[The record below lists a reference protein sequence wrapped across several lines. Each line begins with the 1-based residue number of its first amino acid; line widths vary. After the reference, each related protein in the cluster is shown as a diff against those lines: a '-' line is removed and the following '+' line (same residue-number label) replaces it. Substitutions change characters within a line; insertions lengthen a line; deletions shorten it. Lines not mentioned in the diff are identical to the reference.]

1 MDFARESQG
10 LGCYGDRA
18 IVEFGERK
26 HMKKLAFVLAGAAAL
41 SLAAC
46 NKNQDQ
52 VQNAELN
59 QPAADE
65 LNQQASDAAND
76 AAHRHASR
84 LPRIRVV
91 AIYELQ
97 RERVSGSH
105 LQAGDRH
112 VARRDAQRRLFGGS
126 GDRKSVV

>member
-76 AAHRHASR
+76 AANAQA
-84 LPRIRVV
+84 PIANEQVNAV
-91 AIYELQ
+91 QDNTVNPDDAQEQ
-97 RERVSGSH
+97 NVSGM
-105 LQAGDRH
+105 
-112 VARRDAQRRLFGGS
+112 
-126 GDRKSVV
+126 

>member
-10 LGCYGDRA
+10 LGCYGGRGND
-18 IVEFGERK
+18 EFGERK

-76 AAHRHASR
+76 AANAAAAA
-84 LPRIRVV
+84 PVNEQNAV
-91 AIYELQ
+91 ADNIVNPDDAQEQ
-97 RERVSGSH
+97 NVSGM
-105 LQAGDRH
+105 
-112 VARRDAQRRLFGGS
+112 
-126 GDRKSVV
+126 